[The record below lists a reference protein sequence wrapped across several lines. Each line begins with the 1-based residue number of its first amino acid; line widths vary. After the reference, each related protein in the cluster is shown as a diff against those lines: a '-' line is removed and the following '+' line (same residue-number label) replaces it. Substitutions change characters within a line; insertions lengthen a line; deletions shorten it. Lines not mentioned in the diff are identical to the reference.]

1 MNKGRNKVII
11 IRNFSNSDAEIFQN
25 RHSNYLSIEEIRDI
39 FRKWN
44 IKEYEGKYFEMFAI
58 VKDEEI
64 VGRIS
69 LYQHSENVI
78 SCGPEI
84 FEGYH
89 RQGFAKE
96 AMLLAMDIAKS
107 KGYKVVIQQIRVD
120 NVASIALHN
129 SLGFETD
136 GYVYRNK
143 KGNEV
148 VIYLKAL
155 IEG

>member
-1 MNKGRNKVII
+1 MNKGRNKVITL
-11 IRNFSNSDAEIFQN
+11 RNFLDSDAPIFQEK
-25 RHSNYLSIEEIRDI
+25 HSKHLSIEEIRDM

-44 IKEYEGKYFEMFAI
+44 EKEYEGKYFEMFAI

-69 LYQHSENVI
+69 LYQHSKNVI

-84 FEGYH
+84 FEGYR

-96 AMLLAMDIAKS
+96 AMLLAMDIAKG
-107 KGYKVVIQQIRVD
+107 KGYKVVMQQIRVD
-120 NVASIALHN
+120 NVASVALHN

-148 VIYLKAL
+148 LIYIKVL
-155 IEG
+155 

>member
-1 MNKGRNKVII
+1 MNKGRNKVITL
-11 IRNFSNSDAEIFQN
+11 RNFLVSVAPIFLEK
-25 RHSNYLSIEEIRDI
+25 HSKHLSIEEIRDM

-44 IKEYEGKYFEMFAI
+44 EKEYEGKYFEMFAI
-58 VKDEEI
+58 VKDEDI

-84 FEGYH
+84 FEGYR

-96 AMLLAMDIAKS
+96 AMLLAMDIAKG
-107 KGYKVVIQQIRVD
+107 KGYKVVMQQIRVD
-120 NVASIALHN
+120 NVASVALHN

-148 VIYLKAL
+148 LIYIKVL
-155 IEG
+155 

>member
-1 MNKGRNKVII
+1 MIVL
-11 IRNFSNSDAEIFQN
+11 RNFRDTDASIFQEKHS
-25 RHSNYLSIEEIRDI
+25 RHLPLEEIKEL

-44 IKEYEGKYFEMFAI
+44 LKEYEGKYFEMFAI
-58 VKDEEI
+58 IKDEDI

-69 LYQHSENVI
+69 LYQHSVNVI

-84 FEGYH
+84 FEGCC

-96 AMLLAMDIAKS
+96 AMGLAMEISKN
-107 KGYKVVIQQIRVD
+107 KGYKVVMQQIRTD
-120 NVASIALHN
+120 NGASIALHN

-148 VIYLKAL
+148 LIYVKVL
-155 IEG
+155 

>member
-1 MNKGRNKVII
+1 MIVL
-11 IRNFSNSDAEIFQN
+11 RNFRDTDASIFQEKHS
-25 RHSNYLSIEEIRDI
+25 RHLSLEEIQEL

-44 IKEYEGKYFEMFAI
+44 LREYEGKYFEMFAI
-58 VKDEEI
+58 IKDEDI

-84 FEGYH
+84 FEGCC

-96 AMLLAMDIAKS
+96 AMGLAMEISKN
-107 KGYKVVIQQIRVD
+107 KGYKVVMQQIRTD
-120 NVASIALHN
+120 NGASIALHN

-148 VIYLKAL
+148 LIYVKVL
-155 IEG
+155 

>member
-1 MNKGRNKVII
+1 MIVL
-11 IRNFSNSDAEIFQN
+11 RNFRDTDASIFQEKHS
-25 RHSNYLSIEEIRDI
+25 RHLSLEEIKEL

-44 IKEYEGKYFEMFAI
+44 LREYEGKYFEMFAI
-58 VKDEEI
+58 IKDEDI

-84 FEGYH
+84 FEGCC

-96 AMLLAMDIAKS
+96 AMGLAMEISKN
-107 KGYKVVIQQIRVD
+107 KGYKVVMQQIRTD
-120 NVASIALHN
+120 NGASIALHN

-148 VIYLKAL
+148 LIYVKVL
-155 IEG
+155 

>member
-1 MNKGRNKVII
+1 MIVL
-11 IRNFSNSDAEIFQN
+11 RNFRDSDVLIFQEKHS
-25 RHSNYLSIEEIRDI
+25 RHQSIEDI
-39 FRKWN
+39 QKLFRKWN

-58 VKDEEI
+58 VKGEDI

-78 SCGPEI
+78 SCGPEM
-84 FEGYH
+84 FQGYC

-107 KGYKVVIQQIRVD
+107 KGYKVVMQQIRTD
-120 NVASIALHN
+120 NVASVALHN

-143 KGNEV
+143 KENEV
-148 VIYLKAL
+148 LIYIKVL
-155 IEG
+155 

>member
-1 MNKGRNKVII
+1 MII
-11 IRNFSNSDAEIFQN
+11 LRNFLDGDVTIFQGK
-25 RHSNYLSIEEIRDI
+25 HSQHLSVDQIMDL
-39 FRKWN
+39 FRQWN
-44 IKEYEGKYFEMFAI
+44 KKEYEDKYFEMFAI
-58 VKDEEI
+58 VKDEDI

-84 FEGYH
+84 FEGYC
-89 RQGFAKE
+89 RQGYAKE

-107 KGYKVVIQQIRVD
+107 KGYKVVMQQIRTD
-120 NVASIALHN
+120 NVASVALHN
-129 SLGFETD
+129 GLGFETD

-148 VIYLKAL
+148 FIYIKVL
-155 IEG
+155 G

>member
-1 MNKGRNKVII
+1 MIEL
-11 IRNFSNSDAEIFQN
+11 RNFRDSDAEMF
-25 RHSNYLSIEEIRDI
+25 REKHSKHRPMDEIRDL

-44 IKEYEGKYFEMFAI
+44 EKEYKEKYFEMFAI
-58 VKDEEI
+58 VKNEEM
-64 VGRIS
+64 VGCIS

-84 FEGYH
+84 FDAYQ
-89 RQGFAKE
+89 RQGVAKE
-96 AMLLAMDIAKS
+96 AMSLTMDIAKS
-107 KGYKVVIQQIRVD
+107 KGYKVVLQQIRAD

-148 VIYLKAL
+148 LIYLKSL
-155 IEG
+155 V

>member
-1 MNKGRNKVII
+1 MII
-11 IRNFSNSDAEIFQN
+11 LRNFLDGDVTIFQGKHN
-25 RHSNYLSIEEIRDI
+25 QHLSVDQIKDL
-39 FRKWN
+39 FRQWN
-44 IKEYEGKYFEMFAI
+44 KKEYEDKYFEMFAI
-58 VKDEEI
+58 VKDEDI

-84 FEGYH
+84 FEGYC
-89 RQGFAKE
+89 RQGYAKE

-107 KGYKVVIQQIRVD
+107 KGYKVVMQQIRTD
-120 NVASIALHN
+120 NVASVALHN

-148 VIYLKAL
+148 FIYIKVL
-155 IEG
+155 G

>member
-1 MNKGRNKVII
+1 MITLRYFLDG
-11 IRNFSNSDAEIFQN
+11 DAPIFQEK
-25 RHSNYLSIEEIRDI
+25 HSKHLSIEEIRDM

-44 IKEYEGKYFEMFAI
+44 EKEYEGKYFEMFAI
-58 VKDEEI
+58 IKDEDI

-69 LYQHSENVI
+69 LYQHSKNVI

-84 FEGYH
+84 FEGYR

-96 AMLLAMDIAKS
+96 AMLLAMDIAKG
-107 KGYKVVIQQIRVD
+107 KGYKVVMQQIRTD
-120 NVASIALHN
+120 NGASIALHN

-148 VIYLKAL
+148 LIYIKAL
-155 IEG
+155 V

>member
-1 MNKGRNKVII
+1 MNKGRNKVITL
-11 IRNFSNSDAEIFQN
+11 RNFLDSDAPIFQEK
-25 RHSNYLSIEEIRDI
+25 HSKHLSIEEIRDM

-44 IKEYEGKYFEMFAI
+44 EKEYEGKYFEMFAI
-58 VKDEEI
+58 VKDEDI

-84 FEGYH
+84 FEGYR

-96 AMLLAMDIAKS
+96 AMLLAMDIAKG
-107 KGYKVVIQQIRVD
+107 KGYKVVMQQIRVD
-120 NVASIALHN
+120 NVASVALHN

-148 VIYLKAL
+148 LIYIKVL
-155 IEG
+155 

>member
-1 MNKGRNKVII
+1 MIVL
-11 IRNFSNSDAEIFQN
+11 RNFRDSDASIFQEK
-25 RHSNYLSIEEIRDI
+25 HSQYLFVEEIREL
-39 FRKWN
+39 FQKWN

-84 FEGYH
+84 FEGYC
-89 RQGFAKE
+89 RLGFAKE
-96 AMLLAMDIAKS
+96 AMMLAMDIAKS
-107 KGYKVVIQQIRVD
+107 KGYKVVMQQIRAD

-148 VIYLKAL
+148 VIYLKTL
-155 IEG
+155 M

>member
-1 MNKGRNKVII
+1 MITL
-11 IRNFSNSDAEIFQN
+11 RNFLDSDAPIFQEK
-25 RHSNYLSIEEIRDI
+25 HSKHLSIEEIRDM

-44 IKEYEGKYFEMFAI
+44 EKEYEGKYFEMFAI
-58 VKDEEI
+58 VKDEDI

-84 FEGYH
+84 FEGYR

-96 AMLLAMDIAKS
+96 AMLLAMDIAKG
-107 KGYKVVIQQIRVD
+107 KGYKVVMQQIRVD
-120 NVASIALHN
+120 NVASVALHN

-148 VIYLKAL
+148 LIYIKVL
-155 IEG
+155 

>member
-1 MNKGRNKVII
+1 MIVL
-11 IRNFSNSDAEIFQN
+11 RNFRDTDASIFQEKHS
-25 RHSNYLSIEEIRDI
+25 RHLPLEEIKEL

-44 IKEYEGKYFEMFAI
+44 LREYEGKYFEMFAI
-58 VKDEEI
+58 IKDEDI

-84 FEGYH
+84 FEGCC

-96 AMLLAMDIAKS
+96 AMGLAMEISKN
-107 KGYKVVIQQIRVD
+107 KGYKVVMQQIRTD
-120 NVASIALHN
+120 NGASIALHN

-148 VIYLKAL
+148 LIYVKVL
-155 IEG
+155 

>member
-1 MNKGRNKVII
+1 MIVL
-11 IRNFSNSDAEIFQN
+11 RNFRDTDASIFQEKHS
-25 RHSNYLSIEEIRDI
+25 RHLSLEEIQEL

-44 IKEYEGKYFEMFAI
+44 LREYEGKYFEMFAI
-58 VKDEEI
+58 IKDEDI

-84 FEGYH
+84 FEGCC

-96 AMLLAMDIAKS
+96 AMGLAMEISKN
-107 KGYKVVIQQIRVD
+107 KGYKVVMQQIRTD
-120 NVASIALHN
+120 NRASIALHN
-129 SLGFETD
+129 SLDFETD

-148 VIYLKAL
+148 LIYIKVL
-155 IEG
+155 

>member
-1 MNKGRNKVII
+1 MTL
-11 IRNFSNSDAEIFQN
+11 RNFLDGDAPIF
-25 RHSNYLSIEEIRDI
+25 REKHSKHLSIDEIQEL

-44 IKEYEGKYFEMFAI
+44 VKEYVGKYFEMFAI
-58 VKDEEI
+58 VKGEDI

-78 SCGPEI
+78 SCGPEM
-84 FEGYH
+84 FKGYC

-107 KGYKVVIQQIRVD
+107 KGYKVVMQQIRTD
-120 NVASIALHN
+120 NVASVALHN

-143 KGNEV
+143 KENGV
-148 VIYLKAL
+148 LIYIKVL
-155 IEG
+155 

>member
-1 MNKGRNKVII
+1 MNKGRNKVITL
-11 IRNFSNSDAEIFQN
+11 RNFLDSDAPIFQEK
-25 RHSNYLSIEEIRDI
+25 HSKHLSIEEIRDM

-44 IKEYEGKYFEMFAI
+44 VKEYEGKYFEMFAI

-84 FEGYH
+84 FEGYC
-89 RQGFAKE
+89 RLGFAKE
-96 AMLLAMDIAKS
+96 AMMLAMDIAKS
-107 KGYKVVIQQIRVD
+107 KGYKVVMQQIRAD

-148 VIYLKAL
+148 LIYIKVL
-155 IEG
+155 

>member
-1 MNKGRNKVII
+1 MIEL
-11 IRNFSNSDAEIFQN
+11 RNFRDSDAEMF
-25 RHSNYLSIEEIRDI
+25 REKHSKHRSIDEIRDL

-44 IKEYEGKYFEMFAI
+44 EKEYKEKYFEMFAI
-58 VKDEEI
+58 VKNEEV
-64 VGRIS
+64 VGCIS

-84 FEGYH
+84 FDVYQ
-89 RQGFAKE
+89 RQGVAKA
-96 AMLLAMDIAKS
+96 AMSLTMDIAKS
-107 KGYKVVIQQIRVD
+107 KGYKVVLQQIRAD

-148 VIYLKAL
+148 LIYLKL
-155 IEG
+155 LV

>member
-1 MNKGRNKVII
+1 MITL
-11 IRNFSNSDAEIFQN
+11 RNFLDSDAPIFQEK
-25 RHSNYLSIEEIRDI
+25 HSKHLSIEEIRDM

-44 IKEYEGKYFEMFAI
+44 VKEYEGKYFEMFAI

-84 FEGYH
+84 FEGYC
-89 RQGFAKE
+89 RLGFAKE
-96 AMLLAMDIAKS
+96 AMMLAMDIAKS
-107 KGYKVVIQQIRVD
+107 KGYKVVMQQIRTD

-136 GYVYRNK
+136 GYVYTNK

-148 VIYLKAL
+148 LIYIKVL
-155 IEG
+155 

>member
-1 MNKGRNKVII
+1 MIVL
-11 IRNFSNSDAEIFQN
+11 RNFRDTDASIFQEKHS
-25 RHSNYLSIEEIRDI
+25 RHLSLEEIQEL

-44 IKEYEGKYFEMFAI
+44 LREYEGKYFEMFAI
-58 VKDEEI
+58 IKDEDI

-84 FEGYH
+84 FEGCC
-89 RQGFAKE
+89 RQRFAKE
-96 AMLLAMDIAKS
+96 AMGLAMEISKT
-107 KGYKVVIQQIRVD
+107 KGYKVVLQQIRTD
-120 NVASIALHN
+120 NEASIALHN
-129 SLGFETD
+129 SLDFETD

-148 VIYLKAL
+148 LIYIKVL
-155 IEG
+155 

>member
-1 MNKGRNKVII
+1 MITL
-11 IRNFSNSDAEIFQN
+11 RNFLDSDAPIFQEK
-25 RHSNYLSIEEIRDI
+25 HSKHLSIEEIRDM

-44 IKEYEGKYFEMFAI
+44 VKEYEGKYFEMFAI

-84 FEGYH
+84 FEGYC
-89 RQGFAKE
+89 RLGFAKE
-96 AMLLAMDIAKS
+96 AMMLAMDIAKS
-107 KGYKVVIQQIRVD
+107 KGYKVVMQQIRTD

-148 VIYLKAL
+148 LIYIKVL
-155 IEG
+155 

>member
-1 MNKGRNKVII
+1 MIVL
-11 IRNFSNSDAEIFQN
+11 RNFRDSDALTFQEKYSK
-25 RHSNYLSIEEIRDI
+25 HQSIEEIREL

-58 VKDEEI
+58 VKGEDS

-69 LYQHSENVI
+69 LYQHSETVI

-84 FEGYH
+84 FQGYC

-96 AMLLAMDIAKS
+96 AMTLAMDIAKS
-107 KGYKVVIQQIRVD
+107 KGYKVVMQQVRTD

-148 VIYLKAL
+148 LIYIKAL
-155 IEG
+155 V

>member
-1 MNKGRNKVII
+1 
-11 IRNFSNSDAEIFQN
+11 
-25 RHSNYLSIEEIRDI
+25 
-39 FRKWN
+39 
-44 IKEYEGKYFEMFAI
+44 MFAI

-69 LYQHSENVI
+69 LYQHSANVI

-84 FEGYH
+84 FEGYC

-107 KGYKVVIQQIRVD
+107 SGYKVVMQQIRAD
-120 NVASIALHN
+120 NVASVALHN

-136 GYVYRNK
+136 GYVYRNQ

-148 VIYLKAL
+148 LIYIKVL
-155 IEG
+155 

>member
-1 MNKGRNKVII
+1 MIVL
-11 IRNFSNSDAEIFQN
+11 RNFRDTDASIFQEKHS
-25 RHSNYLSIEEIRDI
+25 RHLPLEEIKEL

-44 IKEYEGKYFEMFAI
+44 LREYEGKYFEMFAI
-58 VKDEEI
+58 IKDEDI

-69 LYQHSENVI
+69 LYQHSVNVI

-84 FEGYH
+84 FEGCC

-96 AMLLAMDIAKS
+96 AMGLAMEISKN
-107 KGYKVVIQQIRVD
+107 KGYKVVMQQIRTD
-120 NVASIALHN
+120 NGASIALHN

-148 VIYLKAL
+148 LIYVKVL
-155 IEG
+155 

>member
-1 MNKGRNKVII
+1 MIVL
-11 IRNFSNSDAEIFQN
+11 RNFKDSDASIFQEKHS
-25 RHSNYLSIEEIRDI
+25 RHLSVEEIREL
-39 FRKWN
+39 FQKWN
-44 IKEYEGKYFEMFAI
+44 VKEYEGKYFEMFAI
-58 VKDEEI
+58 VKDEDI

-84 FEGYH
+84 FEGYC

-96 AMLLAMDIAKS
+96 TMLLAMDIAKR
-107 KGYKVVIQQIRVD
+107 KGYQVVMQQIRTG

-148 VIYLKAL
+148 LFYIKVL
-155 IEG
+155 

>member
-1 MNKGRNKVII
+1 MIAL
-11 IRNFSNSDAEIFQN
+11 RNFVDNDAELFQEK
-25 RHSNYLSIEEIRDI
+25 HSKHLSIEEIREL

-44 IKEYEGKYFEMFAI
+44 VKEYEGKYFEMFAI
-58 VKDEEI
+58 VKDEAV

-69 LYQHSENVI
+69 LYRHSENVI

-84 FEGYH
+84 FEGYC

-96 AMLLAMDIAKS
+96 AMLLAMDVAKS
-107 KGYKVVIQQIRVD
+107 KGYKVVLQQIRVN

-148 VIYLKAL
+148 LIYIKSLV
-155 IEG
+155 

>member
-1 MNKGRNKVII
+1 MNKGRNKVITL
-11 IRNFSNSDAEIFQN
+11 RNFLDGDAPIFQEK
-25 RHSNYLSIEEIRDI
+25 HSKHLSIEEIRDM

-44 IKEYEGKYFEMFAI
+44 KKEYEGKYFEMFAI
-58 VKDEEI
+58 VKDEDI

-84 FEGYH
+84 FEGYR

-96 AMLLAMDIAKS
+96 AMLLAMDIAKG
-107 KGYKVVIQQIRVD
+107 KGYKVVMQQIRVD
-120 NVASIALHN
+120 NVASVALHN

-148 VIYLKAL
+148 LIYLKVL
-155 IEG
+155 

>member
-1 MNKGRNKVII
+1 MIVL
-11 IRNFSNSDAEIFQN
+11 RNFRDTDASIFQEKHG
-25 RHSNYLSIEEIRDI
+25 RHLSLEEIQEL

-44 IKEYEGKYFEMFAI
+44 LREYEGKYFEMFAI
-58 VKDEEI
+58 IKDEDI

-84 FEGYH
+84 FEGCC

-96 AMLLAMDIAKS
+96 AMGLAMEISKT
-107 KGYKVVIQQIRVD
+107 KGYKVVLQQIRTD
-120 NVASIALHN
+120 NEASIALHN
-129 SLGFETD
+129 SLDFETD

-148 VIYLKAL
+148 LIYIKVL
-155 IEG
+155 

>member
-1 MNKGRNKVII
+1 MII
-11 IRNFSNSDAEIFQN
+11 LRNFVDDDAVTFQEK
-25 RHSNYLSIEEIRDI
+25 HSKHLSIEEIRDM

-44 IKEYEGKYFEMFAI
+44 EKEYEGKYFEMFAI
-58 VKDEEI
+58 VRDKGI

-69 LYQHSENVI
+69 LYQHSENVV

-84 FEGYH
+84 FEEYR
-89 RQGFAKE
+89 RQGFAKQ
-96 AMLLAMDIAKS
+96 AMTLAMDIAKS
-107 KGYKVVIQQIRVD
+107 KGYKIVLQQIRID

-136 GYVYRNK
+136 EYVYRNK

-148 VIYLKAL
+148 CIYLKSL
-155 IEG
+155 V